1 LPIDSV
7 PVPYR
12 GGLEGAVTKGELK
25 ELRYDSR
32 ENGGNRDTER
42 QKRCTE
48 IKGLARMDGDGES
61 GIVGKY

>member
-1 LPIDSV
+1 M
-7 PVPYR
+7 
-12 GGLEGAVTKGELK
+12 T
-25 ELRYDSR
+25 R